1 MRGRTHADRT
11 TIAARP
17 RPTRGKGE
25 PKFYSGRQPEF
36 YRHYKVE
43 LVADVAGST
52 VTGID
57 RVNKFLIKA
66 TGPRFE
72 PLFNGTEQLIS
83 ITSVPS
89 YSIAVYVPVD

>member
-1 MRGRTHADRT
+1 M
-11 TIAARP
+11 
-17 RPTRGKGE
+17 
-25 PKFYSGRQPEF
+25 
-36 YRHYKVE
+36 
-43 LVADVAGST
+43 ADVARST

-57 RVNKFLIKA
+57 RVNKFSIKA

-89 YSIAVYVPVD
+89 YSIAVYVPVDVAVPWRREDARSENPR